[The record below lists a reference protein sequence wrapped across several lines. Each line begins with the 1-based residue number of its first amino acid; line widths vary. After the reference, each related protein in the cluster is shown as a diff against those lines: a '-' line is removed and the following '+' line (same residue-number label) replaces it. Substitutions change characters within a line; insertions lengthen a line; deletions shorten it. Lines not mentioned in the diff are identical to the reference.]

1 MYEKFEFKEHH
12 SLLRQDDIEV
22 YLRLTTFQNKVTR
35 PVMKIANILKTLPL
49 SHRFEIFKR
58 ARKEMQLFRN

>member
-49 SHRFEIFKR
+49 SNDDDYEESFKNVR
-58 ARKEMQLFRN
+58 P